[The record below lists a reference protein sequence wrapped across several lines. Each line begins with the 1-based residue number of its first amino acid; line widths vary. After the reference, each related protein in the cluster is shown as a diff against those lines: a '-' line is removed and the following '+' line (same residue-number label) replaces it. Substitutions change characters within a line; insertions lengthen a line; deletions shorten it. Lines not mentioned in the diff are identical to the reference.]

1 MSEIVWKAMGAASGI
16 VAQKAAVSVMDK
28 AWARARG
35 GEPPR
40 NPAAYGTTWGE
51 ALVWAMASGAA
62 IGVARMVATRAA
74 ASTYRITTGH
84 LPAGLEEV
92 GT

>member
-1 MSEIVWKAMGAASGI
+1 LPL
-16 VAQKAAVSVMDK
+16 
-28 AWARARG
+28 ARPG
-35 GEPPR
+35 QGER
-40 NPAAYGTTWGE
+40 DHREDGTAWGE

-62 IGVARMVATRAA
+62 IGVARMLATRVA

-84 LPAGLEEV
+84 LPPGLEEV